1 MKTIKTDGISY
12 IKLVPGASSEWYYG
26 SGFEQG
32 DLYEA
37 ETMFK
42 DGIRIKG
49 RKFCLVHYP
58 DGTVY
63 HPVPEADGKYC
74 GECVFE
80 NDGIYILNVDFYK
93 SIIQIIRFDCA
104 DHTAD
109 VHVEIPLS
117 EVKDCYNLRLEV
129 SPLTLTRQCVG
140 DNEFEIVWPEKV
152 KLKMDDHD
160 SFFLRDNDRLFFS
173 RWHEEGD
180 GADYRYWV
188 DTVVKDLNGEVQEIL
203 KGDVMLMPNG
213 EIWNLE

>member
-1 MKTIKTDGISY
+1 MKKIKTDGISY
-12 IKLVPGASSEWYYG
+12 IKLVPGANSDWYYG
-26 SGFEQG
+26 SDFEQG

-37 ETMFK
+37 ETAFK

-63 HPVPEADGKYC
+63 HPVPEADGKCC

-80 NDGIYILNVDFYK
+80 KNGIYILNVDFNK
-93 SIIQIIRFDCA
+93 SIIQITRFDCA
-104 DHTAD
+104 DHTTT
-109 VHVEIPLS
+109 VHAEMLLS

-180 GADYRYWV
+180 GTDYKYWV
-188 DTVVKDLNGEVQEIL
+188 ETVVKDLNGEVLEIL
-203 KGDVMLMPNG
+203 KGDVMFMPNG

>member
-1 MKTIKTDGISY
+1 MKKIKTDGISY
-12 IKLVPGASSEWYYG
+12 IKLVPGANSDWYYG
-26 SGFEQG
+26 SDFEQG

-37 ETMFK
+37 ETAFK

-58 DGTVY
+58 DGTVC
-63 HPVPEADGKYC
+63 HPVAEKDGSYC

-80 NDGIYILNVDFYK
+80 KNGIYILNVDFNK

-104 DHTAD
+104 DHTTT
-109 VHVEIPLS
+109 VHAEMPLS
-117 EVKDCYNLRLEV
+117 DVKDCYNLRLEV

-188 DTVVKDLNGEVQEIL
+188 ETVVKDLNGDVLEML